1 MLCAVHVNKFQIF
14 INLHC
19 LSVVCKLWVYGYV
32 RNYNWEDETLSGGAG
47 DHPNGGQHSL
57 TGKGGWDTD
66 WPWTSVQQLP
76 VLVYASNVV

>member
-1 MLCAVHVNKFQIF
+1 MLCTVHVNKFQIF

-57 TGKGGWDTD
+57 TGKGGLRYWLTLNFR
-66 WPWTSVQQLP
+66 TTITRISVCL
-76 VLVYASNVV
+76 